1 MSIFVWSKSRKAG
14 PRVLS
19 ETAYAVYGPGCQDN
33 IKIIRN
39 YYSWPSFKTSRN
51 GTHKYHNQDQ
61 CMMTALLTARDMNG
75 GQYYLWKV
83 NTETK
88 IPQRTRGSRHKLGKS
103 YSSKNLSVFKTQ

>member
-14 PRVLS
+14 PRVLA

-33 IKIIRN
+33 AKIIRN

-51 GTHKYHNQDQ
+51 GTHEYHNQDH

-83 NTETK
+83 NTEAKYHREREDRSVSSRRVT
-88 IPQRTRGSRHKLGKS
+88 PQRI
-103 YSSKNLSVFKTQ
+103 